1 MFYVYLLR
9 CQDDSLYTGITTDLQ
24 RRFLQHSGKL
34 SRGAKYTASRKPV
47 GFAAAWLVPDR
58 ITASRLEY
66 HIKAL
71 TRAEKD
77 RLISGDALEALDLSP
92 YTRVPLDQTG
102 RKMTMLFLCY
112 PKCSTC
118 QKAKTWLDQ
127 KGLSYTLRD
136 IRLEPPTQAELQAW
150 HSASRLPLKRFFNTS
165 GQLYRSLELT
175 KKLPDMS
182 QDEQFQLLAS
192 DGMLVKRPI
201 LIQDQTV
208 LVGFRE
214 AEWEQALIK

>member
-1 MFYVYLLR
+1 MFFVYLLR

-24 RRFLQHSGKL
+24 RRFLQHSGKR
-34 SRGAKYTASRKPV
+34 SRGAKYTAARKPV
-47 GFAAAWLVPDR
+47 EYAAAWLVPDR
-58 ITASRLEY
+58 ATASRLEY

-77 RLISGDALEALDLSP
+77 RLVSGDALEALDLGS
-92 YTRVPLDQTG
+92 YTRIPFDQTG
-102 RKMTMLFLCY
+102 RKMNMLFLCY

-118 QKAKTWLDQ
+118 QKAKAWLDQ
-127 KGLSYTLRD
+127 KNLTYTLRD
-136 IRLEPPTQAELQAW
+136 IKLDPPTESELKTW
-150 HSASRLPLKRFFNTS
+150 HEASGLPLKRFFNTS
-165 GQLYRSLELT
+165 GQLYRAMELS
-175 KKLPDMS
+175 KKLPELG
-182 QDEQFQLLAS
+182 QEEQFQLLAS
-192 DGMLVKRPI
+192 DGLLVKRPI